1 METADF
7 LERIAVELHEIHTT
21 INCRMDV
28 LDDVFVPDGDS
39 VQCCVC
45 RFGYFERPTPT
56 SIAKFGLCRRYAPR
70 PTDEPHSM
78 QWPSVRPTDS
88 CGDGQLRPGA
98 Y

>member
-1 METADF
+1 VETADF
-7 LERIAVELHEIHTT
+7 LERIAAELHELHTT
-21 INCRMDV
+21 INSRMDV
-28 LDDVFVPDGDS
+28 LDEVLVPDEDPVDCS
-39 VQCCVC
+39 VC
-45 RFGYFERPTPT
+45 RFSYFERPTPE

-70 PTDEPHSM
+70 PTDEPHSL